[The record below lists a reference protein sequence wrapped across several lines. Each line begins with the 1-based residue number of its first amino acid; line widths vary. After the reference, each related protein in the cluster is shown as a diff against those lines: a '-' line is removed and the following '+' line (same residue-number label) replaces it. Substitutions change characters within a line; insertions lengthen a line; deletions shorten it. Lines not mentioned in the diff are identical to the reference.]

1 MVIDFRFGGKV
12 LINGVYRGNQEGCP
26 FPIKGKGHREG
37 KEMRKFI
44 VTFLPASLLLA
55 CLAMVL
61 STCGGG
67 SGGGDG
73 GGGSTAT
80 LTGLSISGPSSMP
93 EYGTATYTATA
104 TWSDNSTTTV
114 TPTWSDNSQM
124 ASISPGGVLSCQTI
138 DNDQAA
144 RITATYSSRGIT
156 ETATMD
162 VALTNIATIPFT
174 AQMLSSA
181 ILFDENTSAGGNY
194 DSSLVIFN
202 ADSSVEQY
210 KYENPP
216 NASNYKTGSW
226 SIDASGKL
234 LVNISGQGTVTV
246 ELIGDLVYVPLV
258 LVDEG
263 TGTPSTVQLE
273 RSGPGPYPFD
283 SALLPGTYVNGTGA
297 RIGERWIFNSNGMGS
312 TTGDGGW
319 TFTWSVDSGIL
330 KVVFSNGYVGSM
342 YLRQSSQVSPTSYTI
357 LKWAF
362 VMHTPTGEFGAYY
375 GGMELTRQ

>member
-1 MVIDFRFGGKV
+1 
-12 LINGVYRGNQEGCP
+12 
-26 FPIKGKGHREG
+26 
-37 KEMRKFI
+37 MRKYIF
-44 VTFLPASLLLA
+44 TFFPATLLMA

-67 SGGGDG
+67 SGGGDD

-80 LTGLSISGPSSMP
+80 LTGLSINGPSSVN

-114 TPTWSDNSQM
+114 TPAWSVNLQM

-138 DNDQAA
+138 NNDQAV
-144 RITATYSSRGIT
+144 TVSATYSAGGIT
-156 ETATMD
+156 KTGTMD
-162 VALTNIATIPFT
+162 VTLTNIATIPFT
-174 AQMLSSA
+174 AQMLSGA
-181 ILFDENTSAGGNY
+181 ILFDENANAGGNY
-194 DSSLVIFN
+194 DSSLLVFN
-202 ADSSVEQY
+202 ANSTVAQY
-210 KYENPP
+210 SYENPP
-216 NASNYKTGSW
+216 NASNYKTGTW

-234 LVNISGQGTVTV
+234 IVNISGQGTVTV
-246 ELIGDLVYVPLV
+246 MLIGDLVYVPLV

-263 TGTPSTVQLE
+263 TGTPRIVTWE
-273 RSGPGPYPFD
+273 WAGPGPQPFD
-283 SALLPGTYVNGTGA
+283 SSLIHGTYVNQYGDK
-297 RIGERWIFNSNGMGS
+297 WIFNSNRTGS

>member
-1 MVIDFRFGGKV
+1 
-12 LINGVYRGNQEGCP
+12 
-26 FPIKGKGHREG
+26 
-37 KEMRKFI
+37 MRKFI

-67 SGGGDG
+67 GGGGDG

-80 LTGLSISGPSSMP
+80 LTGLSINGPSSVS
-93 EYGTATYTATA
+93 EYATGTYTATA
-104 TWSDNSTTTV
+104 SWSDNSTSTV
-114 TPTWSDNSQM
+114 TPVWSVNSQA
-124 ASISPGGVLSCQTI
+124 ASISTSGVLSCQGGVSS
-138 DNDQAA
+138 DQTVT
-144 RITATYSSRGIT
+144 ITATHSAGGIT
-156 ETATMD
+156 ETATMN

-297 RIGERWIFNSNGMGS
+297 RIGERWIFNSNGTGS

>member
-1 MVIDFRFGGKV
+1 
-12 LINGVYRGNQEGCP
+12 
-26 FPIKGKGHREG
+26 
-37 KEMRKFI
+37 MRKHIF
-44 VTFLPASLLLA
+44 TFFPATLLMA

-73 GGGSTAT
+73 GGVPPAT
-80 LTGLSISGPSSMP
+80 LSGLSINGPSSVS

-124 ASISPGGVLSCQTI
+124 ASISPSGVLSCQTI
-138 DNDQAA
+138 DNDQAV
-144 RITATYSSRGIT
+144 TVSATYSAGGIT
-156 ETATMD
+156 KAGTKD
-162 VALTNIATIPFT
+162 VTLTNIATIPFT
-174 AQMLSSA
+174 AQMLSGA
-181 ILFDENTSAGGNY
+181 ILFDENTNAGGNY
-194 DSSLVIFN
+194 DSSLLVFN
-202 ADSSVEQY
+202 SNSTVAQY
-210 KYENPP
+210 SYENPP
-216 NASNYKTGSW
+216 NTSNYKTGTW

-234 LVNISGQGTVTV
+234 IVNISGQGTVTV
-246 ELIGDLVYVPLV
+246 MLIGDLVYVPLV

-263 TGTPSTVQLE
+263 TGTPFTVQLE
-273 RSGPGPYPFD
+273 RSGPEPYPFE

-297 RIGERWIFNSNGMGS
+297 RIGERWIFNSNGTGS